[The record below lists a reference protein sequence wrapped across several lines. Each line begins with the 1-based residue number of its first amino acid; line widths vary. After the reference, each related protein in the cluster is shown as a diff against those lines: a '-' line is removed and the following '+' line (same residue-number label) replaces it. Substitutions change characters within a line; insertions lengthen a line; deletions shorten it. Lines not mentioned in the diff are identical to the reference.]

1 VIGERRWLHLAGS
14 SGTPTAT
21 PGPFGIPYFRRF
33 GSLAGEPKG
42 RGAAW
47 TEERGT
53 SDEGRKRREGGPEA
67 SGKIEH
73 PQLLVEHHP
82 AGYRWLRLA
91 RPERRNALDPR
102 FLTAIRDTLAAEPGT
117 LAVLGSAD
125 PRVFCA
131 GADLTISDA
140 ERAVVSD
147 LIYETC
153 ETIVTR
159 PGPVIAVITGA
170 AVGGGAQLAAAS
182 DIRIAGPGAR
192 LRWIGPPGLDL
203 AVGAWLLPDL
213 VGRGAALDI
222 TLSGRWVEAAE
233 ALALGLVNLVA
244 DDPEVVAGQIAAD
257 LAARGAGAGVKA
269 VMAAGGLL
277 DRLRAEREVNRA
289 AWARVNSVGPRLRG
303 LEPGR
308 LAAAP
313 AGRGRRRVVRGG
325 TGRRCDPGPG
335 RRVGGRRAG
344 PGRGHGGRRA
354 RDARRTGR
362 RGVPGR
368 GLAGPAGAAR

>member
-1 VIGERRWLHLAGS
+1 MS
-14 SGTPTAT
+14 
-21 PGPFGIPYFRRF
+21 
-33 GSLAGEPKG
+33 
-42 RGAAW
+42 
-47 TEERGT
+47 
-53 SDEGRKRREGGPEA
+53 
-67 SGKIEH
+67 H
-73 PQLLVEHHP
+73 PHLLVEHHP

-91 RPERRNALDPR
+91 RPERRNALDPG
-102 FLTAIRDTLAAEPGT
+102 LMAALRDALAAEPG
-117 LAVLGSAD
+117 APAAIGSSD
-125 PRVFCA
+125 PQVFCA

-147 LIYETC
+147 LVYDCC

-192 LRWIGPPGLDL
+192 LRWIGPQKPPHLDL

-213 VGRGAALDI
+213 AGRGAALDLVL
-222 TLSGRWVEAAE
+222 TGRWVEAAE
-233 ALALGLVNLVA
+233 ALALGLVNRVS
-244 DDPEVVAGQIAAD
+244 DDPERAADQLAAD

-289 AWARVNSVGPRLRG
+289 AWARVNSVGQPLPR

-308 LAAAP
+308 LAGAP
-313 AGRGRRRVVRGG
+313 ACTSRRRVVRGRTGPGYDPGAGRRIGGRSAG
-325 TGRRCDPGPG
+325 TGRRHRG
-335 RRVGGRRAG
+335 RGAGEPRRAG
-344 PGRGHGGRRA
+344 RRSVPGGRLARA
-354 RDARRTGR
+354 
-362 RGVPGR
+362 
-368 GLAGPAGAAR
+368 AGAAR